1 MKDIKDADVDFLRV
15 KKTGENWAKMKDV
28 QDGLGVQSI
37 SDLVLK
43 DIYGIY
49 KTKILTKQEIKK

>member
-37 SDLVLK
+37 L
-43 DIYGIY
+43 I
-49 KTKILTKQEIKK
+49 

>member
-15 KKTGENWAKMKDV
+15 KKTSENWAKMKDV

-49 KTKILTKQEIKK
+49 KTKILTKEEIKK